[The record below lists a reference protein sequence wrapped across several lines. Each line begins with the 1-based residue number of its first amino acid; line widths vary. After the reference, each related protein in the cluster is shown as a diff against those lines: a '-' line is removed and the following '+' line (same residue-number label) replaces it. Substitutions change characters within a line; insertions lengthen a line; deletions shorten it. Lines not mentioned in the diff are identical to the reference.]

1 MKYRNIIYILALFA
15 VILSCSS
22 NDQEP
27 TSESRAALQLNVS
40 MAGVTTRA
48 LKTEFATGDNIG
60 ISLIGADG
68 STNVYN
74 QKNMYYT
81 YYETSGW
88 RPGNATA
95 YTQGTTINYY
105 SHVDVLTYDYA
116 KVSAYYPYRLG
127 VSIDPEAIPISFTAG
142 TNSSQT
148 DWLYAPYSD
157 FDGVNKPFVN
167 FANPTANLEMRH
179 AHCMINLLLSADS
192 DNYGTLHGITIMGN
206 MGLSG
211 TLNSTTGSITD
222 VEQPENF
229 GTKSPS
235 LAPVAG
241 GDPVSLSWLV
251 LPRTDSPVTI
261 TITARIRNE
270 TLTATVPNVLIR
282 SGYKIN
288 VPVLIKTDNVT
299 TSLVVSSVYIEPW
312 TTMDQTAKDTTPINN

>member
-1 MKYRNIIYILALFA
+1 MKYRNIIYILALSA
-15 VILSCSS
+15 VLASCSS
-22 NDQEP
+22 NQEP
-27 TSESRAALQLNVS
+27 ASEPRAALQLNVS
-40 MAGVTTRA
+40 MAGETTRA

-116 KVSAYYPYRLG
+116 KVSAYYPYRRG
-127 VSIDPEAIPISFTAG
+127 ADIDPEAIPVSYTPG
-142 TNSSQT
+142 TGSSQT
-148 DWLYAPYSD
+148 DWLFAPYSD

-179 AHCMINLLLSADS
+179 AHCLINILLSADT
-192 DNYGTLHGITIMGN
+192 DNYGFLNGFTITGN
-206 MGLSG
+206 MGFSG

-222 VEQPENF
+222 VELPEKF
-229 GTKSPS
+229 GTRLP
-235 LAPVAG
+235 AQVPVAG
-241 GDPVSLSWLV
+241 GNPVSLTWMV
-251 LPRTDSPVTI
+251 LPRTASPITI
-261 TITARIRNE
+261 TITGKIRNE

-288 VPVLIKTDNVT
+288 IPVLIKTDNIT
-299 TSLVVSSVYIEPW
+299 TSLVVSSVKIEEW
-312 TTMDQTAKDTTPINN
+312 TTTDQTAKETTPINN

>member
-1 MKYRNIIYILALFA
+1 MRYRNIIYILALSA
-15 VILSCSS
+15 VLASCSS
-22 NDQEP
+22 DQEP
-27 TSESRAALQLNVS
+27 ASEPRAALQLNVS
-40 MAGVTTRA
+40 MAGETTRA

-116 KVSAYYPYRLG
+116 KVSAYYPYRRG
-127 VSIDPEAIPISFTAG
+127 ADIDPEAIPVSYTPG
-142 TNSSQT
+142 TGSSQT
-148 DWLYAPYSD
+148 DWLFAPYSD

-179 AHCMINLLLSADS
+179 AHALICLQLTCDRDDYGYLS
-192 DNYGTLHGITIMGN
+192 YVTIDGD
-206 MGLSG
+206 MGLNA
-211 TLNSTTGSITD
+211 TFNSTTGVFSE
-222 VEQPENF
+222 VERAETF
-229 GTKSPS
+229 GKKSPRYNPTTTNGPQS
-235 LAPVAG
+235 LTWMVIPY
-241 GDPVSLSWLV
+241 
-251 LPRTDSPVTI
+251 TTSPITI
-261 TITARIRNE
+261 TITGKIRNE

-288 VPVLIKTDNVT
+288 IPVLIKTDNIT
-299 TSLVVSSVYIEPW
+299 TSLVVSSVKIEEW
-312 TTMDQTAKDTTPINN
+312 TTTDQTAKETTPINN

>member
-1 MKYRNIIYILALFA
+1 MRYRNIIYILALSA
-15 VILSCSS
+15 VLASCSS
-22 NDQEP
+22 DQEP
-27 TSESRAALQLNVS
+27 ASEPRAALQLNVS
-40 MAGVTTRA
+40 MAGETTRA

-116 KVSAYYPYRLG
+116 KVSAYYPYRRG
-127 VSIDPEAIPISFTAG
+127 ADIDPEAIPVSYTPG
-142 TNSSQT
+142 TSSSQT
-148 DWLYAPYSD
+148 DWLFAPYSD

-179 AHCMINLLLSADS
+179 AHCLINILLSADT
-192 DNYGTLHGITIMGN
+192 DNYGSLNGFTITGN
-206 MGLSG
+206 MGFSG

-222 VEQPENF
+222 VELPEKF
-229 GTKSPS
+229 GTRLPAQ
-235 LAPVAG
+235 APVAG
-241 GDPVSLSWLV
+241 GNPVSLTWMV
-251 LPRTDSPVTI
+251 LPRTASPITI
-261 TITARIRNE
+261 TITGKIRNE

-288 VPVLIKTDNVT
+288 IPVLIKTDNIT
-299 TSLVVSSVYIEPW
+299 TSLVVSSVKIEEW
-312 TTMDQTAKDTTPINN
+312 TTTDQTAKETTPINN